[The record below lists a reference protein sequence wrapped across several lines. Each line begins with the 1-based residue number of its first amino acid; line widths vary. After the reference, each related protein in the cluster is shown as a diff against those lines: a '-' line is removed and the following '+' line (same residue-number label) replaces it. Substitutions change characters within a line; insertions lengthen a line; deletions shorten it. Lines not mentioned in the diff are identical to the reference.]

1 MEQTK
6 IYQALMSVL
15 SKLRRPDAELVKAL
29 YPLARLRTY
38 RTKEVFIARNE
49 IPYRLG
55 YILEGGTVA
64 YRYLRG
70 EPELVDVWKEDE
82 WIIPVSGLLKPQK
95 SNIDIFCAGNSLILE
110 IDINAL
116 EQFRDTHPEIIPY
129 IHYFLYLDFEKLAR
143 HIHWLKNTKTQ
154 KRIQDFRTVYPIQDH
169 FLSDDI
175 KARYLNMSTRW
186 YQNRKFSGS
195 SKT

>member
-1 MEQTK
+1 MEQK
-6 IYQALMSVL
+6 KSDRAHVL
-15 SKLRRPDAELVKAL
+15 VLFNSRRPGTELAKAL
-29 YPLARLRTY
+29 YPLARRRTY

-95 SNIDIFCAGNSLILE
+95 SNIDIF
-110 IDINAL
+110 
-116 EQFRDTHPEIIPY
+116 
-129 IHYFLYLDFEKLAR
+129 
-143 HIHWLKNTKTQ
+143 
-154 KRIQDFRTVYPIQDH
+154 
-169 FLSDDI
+169 
-175 KARYLNMSTRW
+175 
-186 YQNRKFSGS
+186 
-195 SKT
+195 